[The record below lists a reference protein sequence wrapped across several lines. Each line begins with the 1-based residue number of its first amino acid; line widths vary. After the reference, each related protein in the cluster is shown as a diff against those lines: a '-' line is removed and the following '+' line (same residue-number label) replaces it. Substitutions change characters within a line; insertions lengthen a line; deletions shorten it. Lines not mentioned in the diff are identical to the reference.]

1 LKLRTA
7 LQHQVIKRESNESRI
22 RGWAAA
28 YGYVFLMVRVVVV
41 PLNLYK
47 ELVNA
52 ALCAAEWEDDDDH
65 KAVDNRRRTLKEA
78 GPFCQRRKANDEQDQ
93 DGEKPVF
100 KPSRP
105 SGLGPEG

>member
-1 LKLRTA
+1 
-7 LQHQVIKRESNESRI
+7 
-22 RGWAAA
+22 
-28 YGYVFLMVRVVVV
+28 MVRVVVV

-78 GPFCQRRKANDEQDQ
+78 EALLPKKKGKR
-93 DGEKPVF
+93 
-100 KPSRP
+100 
-105 SGLGPEG
+105 